1 MEIPGYTIVRKLGEG
16 HMATVYLA
24 TQGRLNRHVAL
35 KVLNPALAVNDRFTE
50 RFINEGRVI
59 DLLRHPQIVPL
70 FEFNFYEHYYYFSME
85 FLPSGTLVQY
95 IQQGLIPDRALVITR
110 LIAEALAYAH
120 QRGVIHR
127 DLKPKN
133 ILFRQDNTP
142 VLTDFGI
149 AKVMDADSTLTF
161 RQAAI
166 DNPRYISPEQATSQP
181 LDARSDIYSLGAIFY
196 EMLTQQHPFP
206 ASDVIEL
213 LKMQDTLPELPS
225 ELTRLQPVLDKML
238 AKKPDD
244 RFDSADHLI
253 QALEQVQGDYFSP
266 LNNVIDLPVD
276 TRMDDPLI
284 THTELIEEPL
294 WTPHHRQ
301 DDKSQSAAPAAAQSA
316 TPKPVRLTLGW
327 AISGSLLLIMVAAT
341 GAYLTLFRPTPLEPR
356 ALQAPQFSNSP
367 TLRDQATSEPGNQNR
382 TGDEAAQ
389 RQAQDLAR
397 RQTIEEKLQRS
408 IEEEVKRQ
416 ALEAERLR
424 KAEEEAKRQAL
435 EAERLRKAEEEAK
448 RQATQPASRQTPAVV
463 NRKAAEPV
471 RPAITPEVKPKAVA
485 GAGSSKTSQN
495 RRCGNILSRIT
506 LGEPVSNE
514 DLELVKKE
522 CR

>member
-166 DNPRYISPEQATSQP
+166 DNPRYISPEQAPVNRSMH
-181 LDARSDIYSLGAIFY
+181 ARISTVLAPSFMRCSL
-196 EMLTQQHPFP
+196 
-206 ASDVIEL
+206 S
-213 LKMQDTLPELPS
+213 
-225 ELTRLQPVLDKML
+225 
-238 AKKPDD
+238 
-244 RFDSADHLI
+244 
-253 QALEQVQGDYFSP
+253 
-266 LNNVIDLPVD
+266 N
-276 TRMDDPLI
+276 
-284 THTELIEEPL
+284 
-294 WTPHHRQ
+294 
-301 DDKSQSAAPAAAQSA
+301 
-316 TPKPVRLTLGW
+316 
-327 AISGSLLLIMVAAT
+327 
-341 GAYLTLFRPTPLEPR
+341 TLFQRVMSLNCSKCRTPSRNCR
-356 ALQAPQFSNSP
+356 AN
-367 TLRDQATSEPGNQNR
+367 
-382 TGDEAAQ
+382 
-389 RQAQDLAR
+389 
-397 RQTIEEKLQRS
+397 
-408 IEEEVKRQ
+408 
-416 ALEAERLR
+416 
-424 KAEEEAKRQAL
+424 
-435 EAERLRKAEEEAK
+435 
-448 RQATQPASRQTPAVV
+448 
-463 NRKAAEPV
+463 
-471 RPAITPEVKPKAVA
+471 
-485 GAGSSKTSQN
+485 
-495 RRCGNILSRIT
+495 
-506 LGEPVSNE
+506 
-514 DLELVKKE
+514 
-522 CR
+522 

>member
-35 KVLNPALAVNDRFTE
+35 KVLNPALAANDRFTE

-149 AKVMDADSTLTF
+149 ARVMDADSTLTF

-166 DNPRYISPEQATSQP
+166 DNPRYISPEQAASQP
-181 LDARSDIYSLGAIFY
+181 LDARSDIYSLGVILY

-238 AKKPDD
+238 AKKPED

-253 QALEQVQGDYFSP
+253 QALEQVQAGHFSP
-266 LNNVIDLPVD
+266 LHHVIDLPVD
-276 TRMDDPLI
+276 TRMDDALI
-284 THTELIEEPL
+284 THTELIKEPL
-294 WTPHHRQ
+294 WTHWQ
-301 DDKSQSAAPAAAQSA
+301 DDKNQSAASAAVQSE
-316 TPKPVRLTLGW
+316 TPKPVRSTLVW
-327 AISGSLLLIMVAAT
+327 AISGSLSLIMVAAT

-367 TLRDQATSEPGNQNR
+367 TLRDQATSEPDNQNR
-382 TGDEAAQ
+382 TGDDAAQ

-397 RQTIEEKLQRS
+397 RQIIEEKLQRS

-424 KAEEEAKRQAL
+424 KAED
-435 EAERLRKAEEEAK
+435 EAK
-448 RQATQPASRQTPAVV
+448 RQATQPAPRQTPAVV
-463 NRKAAEPV
+463 NRKPSEPV
-471 RPAITPEVKPKAVA
+471 RPAIIPEIKPKAVA

-514 DLELVKKE
+514 DLEFVKKE